1 MRITPKEGFRDFKNK
16 KGDIIKSNGK
26 PLRVQD
32 FDGHYPRNDIIN
44 YLDGFIDKAKHRD
57 PNVRYCVMLKFN
69 NGEWSNGDIQPITER
84 AHLQDV
90 WYDEHEDNE
99 ICGFRIVILP

>member
-32 FDGHYPRNDIIN
+32 FDGQYTRNDIIN

-57 PNVRYCVMLKFN
+57 PNVRYCVMLKSTGTYNLSLKGRIYKMFGMMN
-69 NGEWSNGDIQPITER
+69 TKITKF
-84 AHLQDV
+84 AAL
-90 WYDEHEDNE
+90 
-99 ICGFRIVILP
+99 GL